1 MARYGRMNNLT
12 QESCASSNQLQFF
25 PPQWPVRL
33 RRSHFKSK
41 KPISLS
47 DSQRCIVLSTRTA
60 RKLLSNFSDKTN
72 TSRLS
77 PNPVMSKKVAPK
89 SSHRLVTNRLVPTLT
104 LVSHSSSIV
113 FSTFLVVHL
122 ASPLASAS
130 HFVTSCGD
138 CTSSTD
144 AASKW
149 MLLGRVWYQ
158 KSWSEP
164 VIVWGALGVHL
175 VSSIAKRALLMW
187 SMGRKAGKGS
197 RSEASSEQSSSSEIE
212 EAAEEAT
219 SKIWTKEGEV
229 SKPTP
234 QSPPAASTSTWLP
247 SPATLHSWTGY
258 LLIVPLLSHVKLTRL
273 IPSRSQPP
281 ISSLSPSEVDYTLI
295 TYGLNPQT
303 SDARRRTTSWA
314 ILLAMVSL
322 SSWHVA
328 GGTHRIT
335 QRWGGR
341 SRRTGGSKTPEQQA
355 KKGAVSAHRRRRL
368 ELQRTLMPSLLG
380 SAAVL
385 LGTWSMSSDADA
397 IVTQDS
403 WMGKRLEAIY
413 RAASIAWFK

>member
-1 MARYGRMNNLT
+1 M
-12 QESCASSNQLQFF
+12 
-25 PPQWPVRL
+25 RL

-41 KPISLS
+41 EPISLS
-47 DSQRCIVLSTRTA
+47 DSQRCIVLSTRAA
-60 RKLLSNFSDKTN
+60 RKLLSNSPDKTN

-77 PNPVMSKKVAPK
+77 QNPVMSKKVAPK

-130 HFVTSCGD
+130 HYVTSGGD

-175 VSSIAKRALLMW
+175 VSSIAKRTLLMW
-187 SMGRKAGKGS
+187 STSRRAQQGS
-197 RSEASSEQSSSSEIE
+197 QTAQASEIE
-212 EAAEEAT
+212 GAAEEAT
-219 SKIWTKEGEV
+219 SKIWINEGEV
-229 SKPTP
+229 SKPSP
-234 QSPPAASTSTWLP
+234 QSAPSETTSTWLP

-341 SRRTGGSKTPEQQA
+341 SRNSAANAKSKTLDQEA
-355 KKGAVSAHRRRRL
+355 KKGAMSAHRRRRL

-397 IVTQDS
+397 VVTQNS
-403 WMGKRLEAIY
+403 WMGKRLEAVY